1 MRADKKDIIRTIKKG
16 KKRFF
21 SILLITALGATM
33 MTGLKAACVDL
44 RYSADQLFDSQK
56 LFDISVASTPW
67 TGRG

>member
-1 MRADKKDIIRTIKKG
+1 MVDLMRADKKDIIRTIKKG

-44 RYSADQLFDSQK
+44 RYSAD
-56 LFDISVASTPW
+56 
-67 TGRG
+67 